1 MKNALKLAL
10 LSLVMMVSCTKDGV
24 EQPAQSQEPEFS
36 KFYASMESS
45 DTRIYVDEDE
55 NCNLY
60 WNAGDLVTIFDGNTF
75 PLQYKFAGATGDN
88 QGTFDVV
95 PPAGYY
101 SGNPLTANYAVYPY
115 AENTTISYDGLIS
128 YSVPTTQ
135 HYAVNSFGLGAN
147 PMVAVTNGVNDK
159 FLAFKNIGG
168 CFEFLFYCNNQ
179 EGKDPVK
186 VKSIKFEGNN
196 GEKLAG
202 SAVITAAYGEEP
214 TMTFAD
220 DATTTLTLD
229 CGENG
234 VVLGDAEN
242 PTQFWIAVPAITFDQ
257 GFTITITDA
266 NDIVTEISNSSAVT
280 INRGKVQPFVAL
292 ELKTIQNNEIWYTA
306 TQKVDDPTNNDDG
319 GFNVTVESNHFAD
332 GNGIITFSG
341 DVTKVGN
348 SAFANKSYLLS
359 VILPNSVT
367 EIGDKAFH
375 YCSIN
380 SLKIP
385 NGVTSIGTE
394 ALNSCGNLTSITI
407 PDGLTAIAEQCFAH
421 SGLTSIFIPEN
432 VTSIGKCAFLD
443 CKGLTEITIPN
454 NVTSIGN
461 GAFSKCSNLV
471 SVNSLGSITYI
482 DEYTF
487 FDCAK
492 LRNVTIPASV
502 TSIGNSA
509 FDRCS
514 NLTLYCKPTT
524 PPTLDEFAFNPNITN
539 PLSAIYVPAESV
551 DFYKEA
557 ENWSKYATLI
567 SVEPTED
574 NVSE

>member
-10 LSLVMMVSCTKDGV
+10 LSLVMMVSCTKDGA

-101 SGNPLTANYAVYPY
+101 SGYPLTANYAVYPY

-147 PMVAVTNGVNDK
+147 PMVAVTNSVNDK

-168 CFEFLFYCNNQ
+168 CFEFLFYCDNQ

-186 VKSIKFEGNN
+186 VKSIKFEGNK

-202 SAVITAAYGEEP
+202 SALITAVYGEEP

-234 VVLGDAEN
+234 VVLGDVEN
-242 PTQFWIAVPAITFDQ
+242 PTQFWIAVPAITFEK

-266 NDIVTEISNSSAVT
+266 NDIVTEKSIPYEVT
-280 INRGKVQPFVAL
+280 IKRGKVQPFVAL
-292 ELKTIQNNEIWYTA
+292 ELATIQNNEIWYTA
-306 TQKVDDPTNNDDG
+306 TQKVDPTNNDDG
-319 GFNVTVESNHFAD
+319 GFNVTVVSNDFAD
-332 GNGIITFSG
+332 GKGVITFSG

-348 SAFANKSYLLS
+348 SAFANNSYLLS

-367 EIGDKAFH
+367 EIGDNAFH

-385 NGVTSIGTE
+385 NGVTSIGKE
-394 ALNSCGNLTSITI
+394 ALNNCGNLTSITI
-407 PDGLTAIAEQCFAH
+407 PDGLTAIAYHCFAH

-432 VTSIGKCAFLD
+432 VTSIGEGAFKD

-454 NVTSIGN
+454 NVTSIGKK
-461 GAFSKCSNLV
+461 AFEECSNLV

-482 DEYTF
+482 DEFTF
-487 FDCAK
+487 YDCAK

-502 TSIGNSA
+502 ISIGNAA
-509 FDRCS
+509 FYRCS

-524 PPTLDEFAFNPNITN
+524 PPTLDNNAFPYKTS
-539 PLSAIYVPAESV
+539 LSAIYVPAESV
-551 DFYKEA
+551 NLYKGET
-557 ENWSKYATLI
+557 NWIEYADYI
-567 SVEPTED
+567 FVEPTED